1 MPVQVE
7 NKRYETN
14 SHEAYAPAAL
24 TQTEARRL
32 TLGWAYF
39 RYVGFQLLSKLV
51 LGAVYL
57 GIVSEG
63 ARRLIPSL
71 AQKLFKL
78 VPWLDQLDHRIDVAH
93 CFALF
98 LLIGTW
104 WSWTQLLRT
113 WLGINPYSRATTVIV
128 PLATVF
134 IIVDTVFFYNATAQW
149 NWGGAHVS
157 FTTLLATAGW
167 VAILIFVTF
176 TGIQLKE
183 ELREAKS

>member
-1 MPVQVE
+1 MAAQVE
-7 NKRYETN
+7 SKRFETN

-24 TQTEARRL
+24 EQSEARML
-32 TLGWAYF
+32 SVGWAHF

-71 AQKLFKL
+71 GQKIFKL
-78 VPWLDQLDHRIDVAH
+78 VPWLDQIDHRIDAAH

-104 WSWTQLLRT
+104 WSWRQLLET
-113 WLGINPYSRATTVIV
+113 WLGIKPYSRATTVIV
-128 PLATVF
+128 PLAFTF
-134 IIVDTVFFYNATAQW
+134 IIVDTIFFYNATAQW
-149 NWGGAHVS
+149 KWGGSHVS

-176 TGIQLKE
+176 VGIQMKE
-183 ELREAKS
+183 ELRKAKS